1 MGMFADSVGELPGRA
16 EDVRA
21 VAQNLATLKTDLDNA
36 STTYES
42 APGLA
47 PSWEG
52 ASADAFDTVHSAAS
66 KDLRALV
73 KGIDEGRASLDRYA
87 SDLEA
92 RTKAVEDI
100 RIAAEIL
107 DTQWDGMSAQEQASQ
122 VAWVDNEL
130 NELTKWYQHHV
141 DGVRRDAAECAA
153 ELRVA
158 LHIEA
163 VNMQEIDGQ
172 MVNIGD
178 LDALTDTDIQNL
190 LVDMQN
196 MDWGDVNQG
205 KIGDCYFL
213 AVLISMMHSEEGR
226 AFLRGCIRTHFNSRE
241 NRVDGFFVTIYDDPT
256 NPNPEGADTIL
267 VTDVYKY
274 RTRGD
279 DRGPTLVSLFEA
291 AYAQGR
297 SGGTRSNVLHGG
309 IADGFGVW
317 AMKDLTGNAADL
329 DINAPFW
336 DSNDKI
342 IETIN
347 DGRPVTTGTG
357 PGMTSPSTMTTMD
370 GTELQVPKSH
380 EFAVIAADENG
391 VTLVNPH
398 GRNKTPDGK
407 TIPGG
412 EFKLDWDEFNY
423 VFRGVS
429 LGGEYP
435 E

>member
-1 MGMFADSVGELPGRA
+1 MGIFADSVGELPGRA

-21 VAQNLATLKTDLDNA
+21 VAQSLATLKTDLDSA
-36 STTYES
+36 RTTYES
-42 APGLA
+42 APSLA

-52 ASADAFDTVHSAAS
+52 ASADAFDAVHSAAG
-66 KDLRALV
+66 KDLWALID
-73 KGIDEGRASLDRYA
+73 GIDEGRASLDRYA
-87 SDLEA
+87 SALES

-107 DTQWDGMSAQEQASQ
+107 DIQWDSMSAQDRASQ
-122 VAWVDNEL
+122 AAWVDNEL
-130 NELTKWYQHHV
+130 NELTKWYQSHV

-163 VNMQEIDGQ
+163 VNMQEVNGQ

-178 LDALTDTDIQNL
+178 LDALTDTDIHNL
-190 LVDMQN
+190 FMDMLN

-213 AVLISMMHSEEGR
+213 AVLISMMHTEEGR
-226 AFLRGCIRTHFNSRE
+226 AFLHGCITPHVNSRD
-241 NRVDGFFVTIYDDPT
+241 NRIDGFLVTIYDDPT

-274 RTRGD
+274 GARGND
-279 DRGPTLVSLFEA
+279 GGPTLMSLFEA

-297 SGGTRSNVLHGG
+297 SGGTRSNFPYSG
-309 IADGFGVW
+309 IAGGFGVW

-329 DINAPFW
+329 DINTPFW

-347 DGRPVTTGTG
+347 DGRPVTAGTG

-391 VTLVNPH
+391 GTLVNPH

>member
-36 STTYES
+36 GTTYES

-196 MDWGDVNQG
+196 MDWGT
-205 KIGDCYFL
+205 
-213 AVLISMMHSEEGR
+213 S
-226 AFLRGCIRTHFNSRE
+226 IR
-241 NRVDGFFVTIYDDPT
+241 
-256 NPNPEGADTIL
+256 
-267 VTDVYKY
+267 
-274 RTRGD
+274 
-279 DRGPTLVSLFEA
+279 
-291 AYAQGR
+291 GR
-297 SGGTRSNVLHGG
+297 SGT
-309 IADGFGVW
+309 A
-317 AMKDLTGNAADL
+317 
-329 DINAPFW
+329 
-336 DSNDKI
+336 
-342 IETIN
+342 
-347 DGRPVTTGTG
+347 
-357 PGMTSPSTMTTMD
+357 TSWQS
-370 GTELQVPKSH
+370 
-380 EFAVIAADENG
+380 
-391 VTLVNPH
+391 
-398 GRNKTPDGK
+398 
-407 TIPGG
+407 
-412 EFKLDWDEFNY
+412 
-423 VFRGVS
+423 
-429 LGGEYP
+429 
-435 E
+435 

>member
-21 VAQNLATLKTDLDNA
+21 VSRDLTTLKTDLDNV

-52 ASADAFDTVHSAAS
+52 ASANAFNAVHSAAS
-66 KDLRALV
+66 KDLWALV

-87 SDLEA
+87 SALES

-107 DTQWDGMSAQEQASQ
+107 DTKWDGMSAQEKASQ
-122 VAWVDNEL
+122 VAWVESEL

-163 VNMQEIDGQ
+163 VNMQEVDGQ

-178 LDALTDTDIQNL
+178 LDALTDTDIHNL
-190 LVDMQN
+190 FVDMLN
-196 MDWGDVNQG
+196 MNWRNVNQG
-205 KIGDCYFL
+205 VIGDCYFL
-213 AVLISMMHSEEGR
+213 ATLISMAHSEEGR
-226 AFLRGCIRTHFNSRE
+226 AFLRDCITPHFNSRE
-241 NRVDGFFVTIYDDPT
+241 NRIDGFFVTIYDDPT

-267 VTDVYKY
+267 VTDIYKY
-274 RTRGD
+274 GARDSNGR
-279 DRGPTLVSLFEA
+279 PTLASLFEA

-297 SGGTRSNVLHGG
+297 SGGTRSNVPYGG
-309 IADGFGVW
+309 IAGGFGVW

-347 DGRPVTTGTG
+347 DGRPVTAGTG
-357 PGMTSPSTMTTMD
+357 PGMLSPSTMTTMD